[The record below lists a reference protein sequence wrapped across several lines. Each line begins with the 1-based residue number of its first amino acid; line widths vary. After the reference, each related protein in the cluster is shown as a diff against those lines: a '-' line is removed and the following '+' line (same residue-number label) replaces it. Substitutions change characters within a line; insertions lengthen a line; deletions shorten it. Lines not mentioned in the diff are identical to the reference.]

1 MRFVLYSC
9 VLLIMAATHLPVH
22 AAAETWKAG
31 VARIKITPEKGIWLA
46 GYAARDRPAEGTLH
60 DLWIKCLALEDAR
73 GRRSVFI
80 TADLLNVTPDM
91 RNGVCRVL
99 EKRFGLAPADVM
111 LTCSHTHT
119 GPILAG
125 TLEPHH
131 PISEEQKVKV
141 ETYTR
146 QLNQKV
152 TQVAVDALKELKP
165 ARLMAGQGTASF
177 AVNRRHNREADVPR
191 LRKEGKALKGPVD
204 HDVPVLAVRA
214 PDGELRAVIFGY
226 ACHCTVLNFYK
237 WSGDY
242 AGFAQLCV
250 EKDHPG
256 ATAMFW
262 QGCGADQ
269 NPLPRRKVELAEK
282 YGRMLAAG
290 VTEVL
295 NKPMQAVRP
304 TLETAFRTIEL
315 AIEQV
320 PTLDRLK
327 KLSREQGYRRRWASM
342 CLAHLEAKG
351 DFPKQWP
358 YPVQAWR
365 LGEDQLWIAL
375 GGEVVVDY
383 ALTFKKRYGPQT
395 WVAGYANDV
404 MAYIPSRR
412 VWQEGGYESGAFQ
425 VYGLP
430 AVKWKGDI
438 EERVLAAV
446 DDMVK
451 KVQGESTARS
461 GVRLSKGRLV
471 FLVSH
476 DPNNYEAHKTIPQFA
491 EMLQKQYGF
500 KSKVIQG
507 EGDPGA
513 FHFPGLEEVRQA
525 DLFVIFFRRRALSS
539 AQMGLIRSHLKAG
552 KPLVGIRTANH
563 AFSMRGDVADGHEKW
578 WEFVPE
584 VLGCKN
590 RGYGPQDPG
599 TEVEVVTDADSH
611 PILKDIKLRKWH
623 SDGNLY
629 LVKPLV
635 DLQAKVLLTG
645 SFQDKVE
652 PIAWTRMCGSSRV
665 FYTSLGYPTD
675 FERPQFCRLLVNAI
689 HWALGQPV
697 P

>member
-1 MRFVLYSC
+1 MRLVLQSC

-31 VARIKITPEKGIWLA
+31 VARVKITPEQGIWLG

-60 DLWIKCLALEDAR
+60 DLWVKSLALEDAR
-73 GRRSVFI
+73 GNRSVLI
-80 TADLLNVTPDM
+80 AADLLNVTPDM
-91 RNGVCRVL
+91 RNTVCRVL

-119 GPILAG
+119 GPVLTG
-125 TLEPHH
+125 RLETMYAL
-131 PISEEQKVKV
+131 SQEQKAKIG
-141 ETYTR
+141 TYTR
-146 QLNQKV
+146 QLEHKIVQV
-152 TQVAVDALKELKP
+152 TVDALEDLQP
-165 ARLMAGQGTASF
+165 AKLMAGQGTAEF
-177 AVNRRHNREADVPR
+177 AVNRRNNREADVPR
-191 LRKEGKALKGPVD
+191 LREEGKALKGPVD

-214 PDGELRAVIFGY
+214 PDGELRAVVFGY
-226 ACHCTVLNFYK
+226 ACHCTVLNFYR

-242 AGFAQLCV
+242 AGFAQLRL

-256 ATAMFW
+256 VTAMFW

-269 NPLPRRKVELAEK
+269 NPLPRRSVELAEK

-290 VTEVL
+290 VEEVL
-295 NKPMQAVRP
+295 ETSMQALRP
-304 TLETAFRTIEL
+304 TLKTAFHTTKL
-315 AIEQV
+315 AFDEVATPESLEKISQE
-320 PTLDRLK
+320 K
-327 KLSREQGYRRRWASM
+327 GRRGRWARL
-342 CLAHLEAKG
+342 CLERLEAKG
-351 DFPKQWP
+351 DLPKQCP

-365 LGEDQLWIAL
+365 LGEDQLWVAL

-383 ALTFKKRYGPQT
+383 ALMLKRRYGPRT
-395 WVAGYANDV
+395 WVAGYANDI

-412 VWQEGGYESGAFQ
+412 VWEEGGYESGCL
-425 VYGLP
+425 VLYGLP
-430 AVKWKGDI
+430 AEKWKGDI
-438 EERVLAAV
+438 EEHVLAAV
-446 DDMVK
+446 DDVVK
-451 KVQGESTARS
+451 KVQDKSTLPS
-461 GVRLSKGRLV
+461 GVRASKGHLV
-471 FLVSH
+471 FLVSE
-476 DPNNYEAHKTIPQFA
+476 DPNNYEAHKTVPQFA
-491 EMLQKQYGF
+491 GMLQEQYGF
-500 KSKVIQG
+500 KSKVIHG

-525 DLFVIFFRRRALSS
+525 DLLVIFFRRRALSS
-539 AQMGLIRSHLKAG
+539 DQMELIRSHLKAG
-552 KPLVGIRTANH
+552 KPLIGIRTANH
-563 AFSMRGDVADGHEKW
+563 AFSVHGDVADGHEKW

-645 SFQDKVE
+645 SFQDTVE
-652 PIAWTRMCGSSRV
+652 PIAWTRMYGSSRV

-675 FERPQFCRLLVNAI
+675 FERPQFRRLLVNAI
-689 HWALGQPV
+689 HWALGQSV

>member
-1 MRFVLYSC
+1 MRLVLHSC
-9 VLLIMAATHLPVH
+9 VLLIMAASHLPVH

-31 VARIKITPEKGIWLA
+31 VARIKITPEPGIWLG

-60 DLWIKCLALEDAR
+60 DLWVKCLALEDAR
-73 GRRSVFI
+73 GRRSVLI
-80 TADLLNVTPDM
+80 TADLLNVTADM
-91 RNGVCRVL
+91 RNAVCRVL
-99 EKRFGLAPADVM
+99 EKRFGLAPADIM
-111 LTCSHTHT
+111 LNFSHTHT
-119 GPILAG
+119 GPVLAG
-125 TLEPHH
+125 RLET
-131 PISEEQKVKV
+131 IYALSQEQKAKIK
-141 ETYTR
+141 TYTG
-146 QLNQKV
+146 QLEKKIA
-152 TQVAVDALKELKP
+152 QVAVDALEDLKP
-165 ARLMAGQGTASF
+165 AKLTAGQGTATF
-177 AVNRRHNREADVPR
+177 AVNRRNNVEADVPR
-191 LRKEGKALKGPVD
+191 LREEGRVLKGPVD

-214 PDGELRAVIFGY
+214 PDGELRAVVFGY
-226 ACHCTVLNFYK
+226 ACHNTVLSFYR

-269 NPLPRRKVELAEK
+269 NPLPRRSVVLAEK

-290 VTEVL
+290 VEEVL
-295 NKPMQAVRP
+295 DTPMQTVRP
-304 TLETAFRTIEL
+304 TLKTAFNTIEL
-315 AIEQV
+315 AFDQV
-320 PTLDRLK
+320 ATPDSLEK
-327 KLSREQGYRRRWASM
+327 ISQEKGRRGRWARL
-342 CLAHLEAKG
+342 CLERLEADG
-351 DFPKQWP
+351 DLPKQWP

-365 LGEDQLWIAL
+365 LGEDQLWVAI

-383 ALTFKKRYGPQT
+383 ALTLKERYGPRT

-412 VWQEGGYESGAFQ
+412 VWQEGGYESG
-425 VYGLP
+425 VLVLYGLP
-430 AVKWKGDI
+430 AEKWKGDI
-438 EERVLAAV
+438 EERVLAGV
-446 DDMVK
+446 DDVVK

-461 GVRLSKGRLV
+461 CVRPSKGQIV
-471 FLVSH
+471 FLVSQ
-476 DPNNYEAHKTIPQFA
+476 DPNNYEAHKTIPPFA
-491 EMLQKQYGF
+491 KMLQKQYGF

-525 DLFVIFFRRRALSS
+525 DLLVIFFRRRALSS
-539 AQMGLIRSHLKAG
+539 DQLGLIRSHLEAG

-563 AFSMRGDVADGHEKW
+563 AFSVHGDVAAGHEKW

-584 VLGCKN
+584 VLGSKN
-590 RGYGPQDPG
+590 RGYGPPDPG
-599 TEVEVVTDADSH
+599 TDVAVVPEAAGH
-611 PILKDIKLRKWH
+611 PTLKDIKLRQWH

-629 LVKPLV
+629 LAKPLI
-635 DLQAKVLLTG
+635 DPQANVLLTG
-645 SFQDKVE
+645 SVEDKVE

-675 FERPQFCRLLVNAI
+675 FEQPQFRRLLVNAI
-689 HWALGQPV
+689 HWALGQSV